1 MSDVAK
7 SDVDVVIVGAGAA
20 GLGAAKQA
28 LKNGLSFVVLEAGHR
43 IGGRACTESF
53 APGVPFDLGCH
64 WLHSASINPFTKI
77 ADDLGF
83 AYERLAGWARRL
95 HWNGRW
101 ATAAE
106 EAERQS
112 FLDDSFDA
120 VDAVGRAGRD
130 VAMADVTTRDSPYT
144 PFVDYIVSLMSSVD
158 ADQVS
163 VLDSFNYHDTDE
175 NWPVA
180 AGYGALVARWAAD
193 VPVTLNAPVERLAWG
208 GPAVIA
214 VGPKGAIRA
223 RAAIVTVSTGVLAN
237 GGIRFDPALPED
249 KRAAW
254 EALPLG
260 FHNRIGI
267 AIDGDPFGPDAP
279 RAVVHA
285 DADHEPMHI
294 SIRPF
299 GLPYV
304 VGITGGRFGA
314 WLERAGSAAAVDH
327 LLGRL
332 ERVYPGVRRRAG
344 RAIVTA
350 WGGDPLTFGSYS
362 AATPGTGWRRAE
374 LARPVDG
381 RVFFAGEATSTEFFA
396 TCHGAMM
403 TGMRAADE
411 VADALGIRA
420 AVGRTA

>member
-1 MSDVAK
+1 M
-7 SDVDVVIVGAGAA
+7 SDVDVVIIGAGAA

-28 LKNGLSFVVLEAGHR
+28 ARRGLSLVVVEGGHR
-43 IGGRACTESF
+43 IGGRAYTETF

-64 WLHSASINPFTKI
+64 WLHSASINPFTRI

-83 AYERLAGWARRL
+83 AYDRTESWARRL

-101 ATAAE
+101 ATHAE
-106 EAERQS
+106 HSARLR
-112 FLDDSFDA
+112 FLEECFDA
-120 VDAVGRAGRD
+120 VHAAGHAGRD
-130 VAMADVTTRDSPYT
+130 VAMADVTVRDSPYT
-144 PFVDYIVSLMSSVD
+144 PFFDYIASMMWSTD

-163 VLDSFNYHDTDE
+163 VLDSANYHDTDE

-180 AGYGALVARWAAD
+180 AGYGALVARWGAD
-193 VPVTLNAPVERLAWG
+193 VPVTLNAPVERLEWG
-208 GPAVIA
+208 GPAVTA
-214 VGPKGAIRA
+214 VTPKGAVRA

-237 GGIRFDPALPED
+237 GAIRFDPALPEG

-260 FHNRIGI
+260 VHNRIGL

-279 RAVVHA
+279 RALIHA

-294 SIRPF
+294 RIRPF

-304 VGITGGRFGA
+304 VGVTGGRFGA
-314 WLERAGSAAAVDH
+314 WLERAGADAAVDH
-327 LLGRL
+327 LKGRL
-332 ERVYPGVRRRAG
+332 ERVFGAAMTRRAG

-350 WGGDPLTFGSYS
+350 WGGDALTFGSYS
-362 AATPGTGWRRAE
+362 AAMPGTGWRRAA
-374 LARPVDG
+374 LAQPVED

-396 TCHGAMM
+396 TCHGAMLS
-403 TGMRAADE
+403 GARAADE
-411 VADALGIRA
+411 VAVALGTS
-420 AVGRTA
+420 AVRRREA